1 MAQAGRLSPILFW
14 IEKKILLTNAND
26 QNSTCDNS
34 PQKAWFSSKKL
45 GSPKASCSC
54 PKIIIPFLNTGKNS
68 VTLCLAANKIDFGFR
83 CSSRGTST
91 YNLIFGYPESAKKLV
106 CRKIEQDF
114 SSFFKQIFAIFDHFM
129 KVLWNFEKSS
139 NMSKNLV
146 KGEENPCFNLWFH
159 VPENHISCT
168 HMHILHYFK
177 ASKKSFEAKLLIPSP
192 NHFIKRLKKKL
203 NSGKK
208 LLLMNLQFSIPK
220 FWQKK

>member
-1 MAQAGRLSPILFW
+1 MAQAGREAQPEAPKTLLFL

-83 CSSRGTST
+83 YSSRGTST

-106 CRKIEQDF
+106 CRKIEQGF
-114 SSFFKQIFAIFDHFM
+114 SSFF
-129 KVLWNFEKSS
+129 
-139 NMSKNLV
+139 
-146 KGEENPCFNLWFH
+146 
-159 VPENHISCT
+159 
-168 HMHILHYFK
+168 
-177 ASKKSFEAKLLIPSP
+177 
-192 NHFIKRLKKKL
+192 FIKFLPYLIILWRYCGTLKNHQICQKIWSKVKKIL
-203 NSGKK
+203 VSTCDSMYPKIIFRVPICI
-208 LLLMNLQFSIPK
+208 FSIILK
-220 FWQKK
+220 LRKKVSKPSS